1 MQLDLHLRPLLLSA
15 VPRPVPVPARQA
27 AHAHLAGGRRGRGG
41 RAGEEGRGQG
51 RHDAAVR
58 HVVNQSL
65 VPHLHNSI
73 HLVVC
78 EADLYILKLY
88 VTLVSF
94 ISAKSEIG

>member
-58 HVVNQSL
+58 HVVSL
-65 VPHLHNSI
+65 
-73 HLVVC
+73 
-78 EADLYILKLY
+78 
-88 VTLVSF
+88 
-94 ISAKSEIG
+94 